1 VDRDLAPD
9 LRVDDE
15 DAGAADDHHVDLGRA
30 AARPA
35 AICEQVVSDAGD
47 RGENPGG
54 LALGTVRDL
63 EAGSAL
69 LSVVYLA
76 ASSRAWL
83 RWRCLNPCGFSG
95 HRHGVAPR
103 GICTA
108 RPFAVPERAVLI
120 RPRRCNAAPGAPV
133 LGHFGATA
141 L

>member
-1 VDRDLAPD
+1 MDRDLAPD

-15 DAGAADDHHVDLGRA
+15 DAGTADDHHVDLGRA

-47 RGENPGG
+47 WGENPGG

-76 ASSRAWL
+76 AEFACMAAL
-83 RWRCLNPCGFSG
+83 
-95 HRHGVAPR
+95 
-103 GICTA
+103 
-108 RPFAVPERAVLI
+108 AVP
-120 RPRRCNAAPGAPV
+120 RPLRILRPSSWCCPSGDLYGSTVRRPGAC
-133 LGHFGATA
+133 GADSSS
-141 L
+141 